1 MVGFRLDVLQ
11 SYVTFGSDYIVH
23 AKETIDRLE
32 DQRQDILSKKQ
43 QARDDLDA
51 MLQER
56 DTRT

>member
-1 MVGFRLDVLQ
+1 
-11 SYVTFGSDYIVH
+11 VTFGSDYIVH

-32 DQRQDILSKKQ
+32 DQRQDILRKKQ
-43 QARDDLDA
+43 QAREDLDA